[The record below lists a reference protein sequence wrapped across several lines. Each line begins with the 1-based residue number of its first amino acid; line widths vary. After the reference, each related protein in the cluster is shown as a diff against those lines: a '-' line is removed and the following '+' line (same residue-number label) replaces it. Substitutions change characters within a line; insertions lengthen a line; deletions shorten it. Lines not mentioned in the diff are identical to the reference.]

1 MSRAALPQRREA
13 WRRREVHGAR
23 RRGGRGP
30 SRRISVKSAVPPH
43 TVSVSKQLGRPHE
56 KSDKGPVLGFL
67 QTTHATQTHTCLN
80 GSSAQ
85 LGRSCSL
92 GAVGRYLL
100 PHLGTCR
107 ARHQRVPRRPP
118 SSSCTLDCNFGRN
131 EIFPQRVPTCSTFV
145 RVRNH
150 PSSTPPS
157 LAPYLLAPECRAST
171 APPRPQ
177 ANGPLR
183 VSFGYFYASGIHN
196 HFGRR
201 APSSVHQRLAVSPD
215 ASSFW
220 TERIH
225 ERIPQRVPTCSTRVR
240 QNRPYPPY
248 TFSFV
253 APKCDCSH

>member
-43 TVSVSKQLGRPHE
+43 TVSVLKQLGRPHA
-56 KSDKGPVLGFL
+56 KRIKLLLGFHTRHRRTHL
-67 QTTHATQTHTCLN
+67 THASTVT
-80 GSSAQ
+80 
-85 LGRSCSL
+85 GRSCSL

-100 PHLGTCR
+100 PRYLPCTQHGTSASPDARRHLLALWIVTLDGTKSSHKVCQR
-107 ARHQRVPRRPP
+107 ARLV
-118 SSSCTLDCNFGRN
+118 C
-131 EIFPQRVPTCSTFV
+131 
-145 RVRNH
+145 VRNH
-150 PSSTPPS
+150 PSTPPPS
-157 LAPYLLAPECRAST
+157 LAPYLLAPPSAERA
-171 APPRPQ
+171 PRPHVHRQ
-177 ANGPLR
+177 TVR
-183 VSFGYFYASGIHN
+183 FGYSQSLWATRSVL
-196 HFGRR
+196 R
-201 APSSVHQRLAVSPD
+201 APASPQTPHL
-215 ASSFW
+215 W